1 MLISRHSASYN
12 SAYVLSM
19 MPEGEI
25 IESSHHLLQQTSCC
39 SHAIVRYRV
48 SAKANNGLMPKTTGN
63 TSAKA
68 AILILGEECQH
79 SNQKAASQLEIL
91 KRAE

>member
-1 MLISRHSASYN
+1 
-12 SAYVLSM
+12 
-19 MPEGEI
+19 
-25 IESSHHLLQQTSCC
+25 
-39 SHAIVRYRV
+39 V